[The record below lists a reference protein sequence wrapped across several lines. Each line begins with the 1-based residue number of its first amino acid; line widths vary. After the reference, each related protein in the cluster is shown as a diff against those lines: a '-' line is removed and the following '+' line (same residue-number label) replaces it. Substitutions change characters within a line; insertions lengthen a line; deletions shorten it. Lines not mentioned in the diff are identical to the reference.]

1 MNKLTDAI
9 PASASLPSRRR
20 RRILLRAG
28 IILLILL
35 GIGEMVSRFV
45 LGLGD
50 PPLYVADNEIQ
61 YYNLPARTYHR
72 FGNGLLNGFYGRD
85 IVEMHI
91 ANGQTYLGPAEIDCM
106 SVAEVL
112 RRAENAEID
121 LLNIDIETME
131 ASVLS
136 AWDWMNRRPKIICVE
151 IHARTMINAA
161 AISGGWLAFI
171 IGVIVA
177 IGLVA
182 LVGRFFG
189 GRARGAPAGI

>member
-1 MNKLTDAI
+1 MTERSCGFDSRRGHDLNKLTDAI

-72 FGNGLLNGFYGRD
+72 FGNT
-85 IVEMHI
+85 I
-91 ANGQTYLGPAEIDCM
+91 A
-106 SVAEVL
+106 
-112 RRAENAEID
+112 
-121 LLNIDIETME
+121 
-131 ASVLS
+131 
-136 AWDWMNRRPKIICVE
+136 
-151 IHARTMINAA
+151 INAF
-161 AISGGWLAFI
+161 SMRSPDF
-171 IGVIVA
+171 
-177 IGLVA
+177 
-182 LVGRFFG
+182 
-189 GRARGAPAGI
+189 PAHKNDPREL